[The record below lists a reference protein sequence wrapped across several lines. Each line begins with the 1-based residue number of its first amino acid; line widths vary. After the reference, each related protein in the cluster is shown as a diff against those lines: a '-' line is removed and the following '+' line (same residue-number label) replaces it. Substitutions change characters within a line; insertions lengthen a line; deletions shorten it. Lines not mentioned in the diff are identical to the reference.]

1 MMIAYFICKNTM
13 CILFIA
19 KNSHPDYPL
28 IIAANRDEYFA
39 RPTEAPHWWPETPE
53 LFAGKDVQAGGTW
66 MGYNR
71 QQRIAAITNLRRPD
85 LIQANARSRGEL
97 VTRFLALHTDTTA
110 EAIEEFSEFLIAD
123 SEHYN
128 PFNLLYGDAET
139 LMVFNSVSRKPQ
151 RLNDGIHSISNGM
164 PDEQWPKMKR
174 GIHALETHVKTMQ
187 TLETAQ
193 LMALLQD
200 QTLAAEN
207 ELPDTGI
214 PKSFEQLLS
223 SIFIP
228 PSELTGGLYGTRS
241 SSVLWQGRQAEAQL
255 EMISCSYVP

>member
-1 MMIAYFICKNTM
+1 M

-39 RPTEAPHWWPETPE
+39 RPTEAPHWWPESPQ
-53 LFAGKDVQAGGTW
+53 LFAGKDAQAGGTW
-66 MGYNR
+66 MGHNR
-71 QQRIAAITNLRRPD
+71 QQRLAAITNLRRPD
-85 LIQANARSRGEL
+85 LMQAGARSRGEL
-97 VTRFLALHTDTTA
+97 VTRFLTLKTDTTA
-110 EAIEEFSEFLIAD
+110 EAIEEFSEFLIAQ

-151 RLNDGIHSISNGM
+151 LLNDGIHSISNGM
-164 PDEQWPKMKR
+164 LDEQWPKMQR
-174 GIHALETHVKTMQ
+174 GVNALGAYVKTMQ
-187 TLETAQ
+187 ILESEQ

-200 QTLAAEN
+200 TTLAAES

-214 PKSFEQLLS
+214 PKSFEQVLS

-241 SSVLWQGRQAEAQL
+241 SSVLWQGRQVNTDIQTV
-255 EMISCSYVP
+255 SRSYSLSNSILDRLNR